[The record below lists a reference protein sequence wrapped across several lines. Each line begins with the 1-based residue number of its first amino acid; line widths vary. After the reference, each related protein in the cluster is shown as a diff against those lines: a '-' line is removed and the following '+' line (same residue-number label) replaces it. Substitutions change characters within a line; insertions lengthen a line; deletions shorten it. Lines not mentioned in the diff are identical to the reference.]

1 MSTSGVCIVL
11 DWIAALRW
19 ELVSLA
25 YTAALPGKPYCD
37 DVWWLC
43 SGVWWANPIVDYL
56 FVFAFQ
62 AYLILIAQ
70 QHTHNDIYIKKTGI
84 RYRPLRI
91 RTQAPISWLNNIPW
105 YTMHIECVWWFSSS
119 WRLRY
124 WHPHQQ
130 HQLRAPRRQPTMAFF
145 CHLETTMKL
154 PWWSMMPYAW
164 LLKSTRCVLQ
174 PCVGYQVICRRC
186 CRKRS
191 LDGSDS
197 SKRTGVSGEDGFH
210 VQCHLSTITILQGI
224 VYVFLYIW
232 WYSMPTVHS
241 NHLPG
246 QVSNVSTR
254 FNMI

>member
-1 MSTSGVCIVL
+1 
-11 DWIAALRW
+11 
-19 ELVSLA
+19 
-25 YTAALPGKPYCD
+25 
-37 DVWWLC
+37 
-43 SGVWWANPIVDYL
+43 
-56 FVFAFQ
+56 
-62 AYLILIAQ
+62 
-70 QHTHNDIYIKKTGI
+70 
-84 RYRPLRI
+84 
-91 RTQAPISWLNNIPW
+91 
-105 YTMHIECVWWFSSS
+105 MHIECVWWFSSS

-224 VYVFLYIW
+224 VYVFCIFDDIRCPRCIRITYQDKSRMCQHDSTCLEYHMLNINGVTWDVEW
-232 WYSMPTVHS
+232 WT
-241 NHLPG
+241 
-246 QVSNVSTR
+246 TA
-254 FNMI
+254 

>member
-1 MSTSGVCIVL
+1 
-11 DWIAALRW
+11 
-19 ELVSLA
+19 
-25 YTAALPGKPYCD
+25 
-37 DVWWLC
+37 
-43 SGVWWANPIVDYL
+43 
-56 FVFAFQ
+56 
-62 AYLILIAQ
+62 
-70 QHTHNDIYIKKTGI
+70 
-84 RYRPLRI
+84 
-91 RTQAPISWLNNIPW
+91 
-105 YTMHIECVWWFSSS
+105 MHIECVWWFSSS

-254 FNMI
+254 FNMFRIPHVEYQWSDMGRWMMDNCVIAAAVAEQSCWRKSIIEVKHPT